1 MQMQPS
7 STHQN
12 SILGTHVR
20 AIGKALD
27 AAGFDSPALLS
38 KAGFR
43 KEDWGAS
50 DARCSLVKMGRL
62 WRIALD
68 AARDPAFGVKL
79 AKYYTHTTS
88 HALGYG
94 ITASSTLREAFERLQ
109 RFSYVVSDAVEYR
122 FLRQGSEY
130 HLHLVPVVSVPP
142 ECIDALVGTYLRMCR
157 SLIGRDYSPLSI
169 ELQRPCPQGLEYFQQ
184 QWRAPLKF
192 DSPQN
197 RLRFDKRSMER
208 HLLSGNPEVARQSDS
223 ICVQYLARIE
233 RLNIEARVRK
243 ILSRQLLTRD
253 PSQAEVAATLNMTTR
268 TLQRRLVHGGS
279 TFEKLLDEARHSL
292 ALVYLG
298 TPERSVR
305 EIAYLLGFSCTS
317 SFTRACR
324 RWTGVSPHDWR
335 VGYSN

>member
-1 MQMQPS
+1 MRTQA

-20 AIGKALD
+20 AIGNALD
-27 AAGFDSPALLS
+27 AGGFDSSALLS

-43 KEDWGAS
+43 KKDWGAS
-50 DARCSLVKMGRL
+50 DARCSLLKMGRL

-68 AARDPAFGVKL
+68 AAQDPAFGVKL

-109 RFSYVVSDAVEYR
+109 RFSHVVSDAVEYR

-130 HLHLVPVVSVPP
+130 HLQLVPAVSVPP
-142 ECIDALVGTYLRMCR
+142 ECIDALVGTYLRLCR

-169 ELQRPCPQGLEYFQQ
+169 ELQRSCPLGLEYFQQ

-192 DSPQN
+192 DAPQN
-197 RLRFDKRSMER
+197 RLRFDKSSIER
-208 HLLSGNPEVARQSDS
+208 HLLSGNPEVARQSDA
-223 ICVQYLARIE
+223 ICTQYLARIE
-233 RLNIEARVRK
+233 RLNIAARVRK
-243 ILSRQLLTRD
+243 IISRQLLTGD
-253 PSQAEVAATLNMTTR
+253 PSQAEVAATLHMTTR
-268 TLQRRLVHGGS
+268 TLQRRLVHCGL
-279 TFEKLLDEARHSL
+279 TFETILDEARHSL
-292 ALVYLG
+292 ALVYLD
-298 TPERSVR
+298 TQERSVC
-305 EIAYLLGFSCTS
+305 EIGYLLGYSCTS

-324 RWTGVSPHDWR
+324 RWTGMSPHAWR
-335 VGYSN
+335 IG